1 MAISFLLKIGTTDL
15 TGHVVQNTWNV
26 NKLPVYKTYK
36 DANEETHK
44 RFLRDKVSGSFQ
56 LVFKDLTEYAAFNT
70 LINSKRSASS
80 FTVPCTVYDNI
91 SGTQISINAFLD
103 YDLTVKQSAGLDEYI
118 EPFDVKIEEQ

>member
-1 MAISFLLKIGTTDL
+1 MAISFLFKIGNTDL
-15 TGHVVQNTWNV
+15 TGHVVQNTWKV

>member
-1 MAISFLLKIGTTDL
+1 MAISFLFKIGTTDL
-15 TGHVVQNTWNV
+15 TGHVVQNTWKV

-44 RFLRDKVSGSFQ
+44 RFLRNKVSGSFQ

-70 LINSKRSASS
+70 LINSNRSASS

>member
-1 MAISFLLKIGTTDL
+1 MAISFLFKIGTTDL
-15 TGHVVQNTWNV
+15 TGHVVQNTWKV

-44 RFLRDKVSGSFQ
+44 RFLRNKVSGSFQ

-70 LINSKRSASS
+70 LINSKRSALN
-80 FTVPCTVYDNI
+80 FTIPCTVYDNI

>member
-1 MAISFLLKIGTTDL
+1 MAISFLFKIGTTDL
-15 TGHVVQNTWNV
+15 TGHVVQNTWKV

-44 RFLRDKVSGSFQ
+44 RFLRNKVSGSFQ

>member
-1 MAISFLLKIGTTDL
+1 MAISFLFKIGTTDL

>member
-1 MAISFLLKIGTTDL
+1 MAISFLFKIGTTDL
-15 TGHVVQNTWNV
+15 TGHVVQNTWKV

-70 LINSKRSASS
+70 LINNKRSASS

>member
-1 MAISFLLKIGTTDL
+1 MAISFLFKIGTTDL
-15 TGHVVQNTWNV
+15 TGHVVQNTWKV

-56 LVFKDLTEYAAFNT
+56 LVFKDLAEYAAFNT

>member
-1 MAISFLLKIGTTDL
+1 MAISFLFKIGTTDL
-15 TGHVVQNTWNV
+15 TGHVVQNTWKV

-44 RFLRDKVSGSFQ
+44 RFLRNKVSGSFQ
-56 LVFKDLTEYAAFNT
+56 LVFKDLTEYAAFNS

>member
-1 MAISFLLKIGTTDL
+1 MAISFLFKIGTTDL
-15 TGHVVQNTWNV
+15 TGHVVQNTWKV

-70 LINSKRSASS
+70 LINSNRSASS

>member
-1 MAISFLLKIGTTDL
+1 MAISFLFKIGTTDL
-15 TGHVVQNTWNV
+15 TGHVVQNTWKV

>member
-1 MAISFLLKIGTTDL
+1 MAISFLFKIGTTDL
-15 TGHVVQNTWNV
+15 TGHVVQNTWKV

-36 DANEETHK
+36 DANEQTHK